1 MSRLFD
7 VQGKTAVI
15 TGGGGVLCSE
25 LARALAGEGARVAI
39 LDFNAEAA
47 RKTAEEIGKK
57 GGTAL
62 AVQANVLDKAA
73 LNSAAEMVR
82 KEFGKIDILI
92 NGAGGNHPKATTGKE
107 QFSREDLEE
116 MNSEAP
122 TFFTLE
128 PEAVLSVFNLNF
140 LGTFLPSRVFGETM
154 AAQGGGVILNV
165 SSMSAL
171 RSLTKVPA
179 YSAAKAA
186 VSNFTQW
193 LAVYFSPAAVRVNAI
208 APGFF
213 LTEQNRFLL
222 TDKETGELT
231 ERGKKIIN
239 HTPMGRF
246 GTPEDLV
253 GTVLW
258 LVSDAARFVTGVI
271 IPVDGGFS
279 AFSGV

>member
-1 MSRLFD
+1 MSRLFA

-15 TGGGGVLCSE
+15 TGGGGVLCGE
-25 LARALAGEGARVAI
+25 LARALAGEGARVAV
-39 LDFNAEAA
+39 LDYNAEAA
-47 RKTAEEIGKK
+47 RKVAGEIREK

-62 AVQANVLDKAA
+62 AVQVNVLEKED
-73 LNSAAEMVR
+73 LVSAKELIG

-92 NGAGGNHPKATTGKE
+92 NGAGGNHPQATTARE
-107 QFSREDLEE
+107 RFFREDLEE
-116 MNSEAP
+116 LDSGAQ
-122 TFFTLE
+122 TFFTLD
-128 PEAVLSVFNLNF
+128 PAAVQSVFNLNF
-140 LGTFLPSRVFGETM
+140 LGTFLPSKILGEVM
-154 AAQGGGVILNV
+154 AAQRGGVILNV

-193 LAVYFSPAAVRVNAI
+193 LAVYFAPAGIRVNAI

-213 LTEQNRFLL
+213 LTGQNRFLL

-231 ERGKKIIN
+231 ERGKKIID

-246 GTPEDLV
+246 GNPEDLV

-258 LVSDAARFVTGVI
+258 LVSGASSFVTGVVV
-271 IPVDGGFS
+271 PVDGGFA

>member
-15 TGGGGVLCSE
+15 TGGGGVLCGE
-25 LARALAGEGARVAI
+25 LARALAGEGARVAV
-39 LDFNAEAA
+39 LDYNAEAA
-47 RKTAEEIGKK
+47 RKVAGEIREK

-62 AVQANVLDKAA
+62 AVQVNVLEKED
-73 LNSAAEMVR
+73 LVSAKELIL

-92 NGAGGNHPKATTGKE
+92 NGAGGNHPQATTTRE
-107 QFSREDLEE
+107 HFSREDLEE
-116 MNSEAP
+116 VNSAVQ
-122 TFFTLE
+122 TFFTLD
-128 PEAVLSVFNLNF
+128 PEAVQSVFNLNF
-140 LGTFLPSRVFGETM
+140 LGTFLPGKILGEVM

-171 RSLTKVPA
+171 RTLTKVPA

-193 LAVYFSPAAVRVNAI
+193 LAVYFAPAGIRVNAI

-222 TDKETGELT
+222 TDRETGGLT
-231 ERGKKIIN
+231 ERGKKIID

-246 GTPEDLV
+246 GNPEDLV

-258 LVSDAARFVTGVI
+258 LVSDASNFVTGIVV
-271 IPVDGGFS
+271 PVDGGFS